1 MSLIYY
7 FQQPSR
13 YILVDLQLQSNSSI
27 LIWIVRYLYEEYIFD
42 LSAVLRK
49 AMMQW
54 LTNLK
59 QTCDWIY
66 FWHRKRKK
74 VDAFLSKINIEDYAG
89 SYDLVLENTC
99 QKVYKQYVFLTVA
112 KFLYDRWGKRLI
124 EKVVALSHCISLS
137 VYSWPSKFFAFWC
150 CPQMYI
156 TWIQFQEINVDM

>member
-1 MSLIYY
+1 MKLDELHKNTYFSNYVKVLTMSLIYY

-13 YILVDLQLQSNSSI
+13 YVDLQLQSNSSI

-89 SYDLVLENTC
+89 SHGLVLRI
-99 QKVYKQYVFLTVA
+99 LA
-112 KFLYDRWGKRLI
+112 K
-124 EKVVALSHCISLS
+124 
-137 VYSWPSKFFAFWC
+137 KFTNSMFSSQSPNFY
-150 CPQMYI
+150 M
-156 TWIQFQEINVDM
+156 TDGERD